1 VNYIILR
8 EFKVSESIILIEVF
22 TAGST
27 GSLIDEIT
35 VGVLVIRETEDVSF
49 KVTEEAKDQKRELLE
64 EILVAGY
71 GQEKA

>member
-1 VNYIILR
+1 VNNVILR

-35 VGVLVIRETEDVSF
+35 VGVLVI
-49 KVTEEAKDQKRELLE
+49 
-64 EILVAGY
+64 
-71 GQEKA
+71 